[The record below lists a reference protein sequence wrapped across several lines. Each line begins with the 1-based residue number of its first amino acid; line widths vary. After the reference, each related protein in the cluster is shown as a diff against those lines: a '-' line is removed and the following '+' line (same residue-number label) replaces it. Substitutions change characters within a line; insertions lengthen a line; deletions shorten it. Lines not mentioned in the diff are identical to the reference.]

1 MPGLRDAPSASDWK
15 ILRSFSIRSS
25 CLGRGWFGDFETIAT
40 HKMTHTAR
48 KYISCICPKH
58 QRSCPGSTVVP
69 SSRANRPVQ
78 PRAYA
83 FVTNEQQQARS
94 HTHLRAPGPRPTRM
108 RTRHGSDLRPLQVW
122 ATSSKHPRSPETAH
136 SSKQRAARDGTPP
149 HTMHSMRTLAAAT
162 ACLGTTIDR
171 RASHRRTAPCRHNL
185 RAAHR
190 HAAPS
195 GPSVLPCGAVDRWA
209 ERDAEELV
217 HTWSP
222 RMFQSHAITSAI
234 MSAWTSPGTL
244 PLEDLLTSRSN
255 GSTSVRTQQQK

>member
-1 MPGLRDAPSASDWK
+1 MSHTSGHATLCKSPSLRDPNV
-15 ILRSFSIRSS
+15 
-25 CLGRGWFGDFETIAT
+25 CLCGSPMAMRDGMCRGWFGDFETIAT

-48 KYISCICPKH
+48 KYISCTCPKH

-136 SSKQRAARDGTPP
+136 SSKQRAARDATAYNALHAHACRGNRMPWDDHRSQGIAPP
-149 HTMHSMRTLAAAT
+149 HCT
-162 ACLGTTIDR
+162 
-171 RASHRRTAPCRHNL
+171 
-185 RAAHR
+185 
-190 HAAPS
+190 
-195 GPSVLPCGAVDRWA
+195 
-209 ERDAEELV
+209 
-217 HTWSP
+217 
-222 RMFQSHAITSAI
+222 
-234 MSAWTSPGTL
+234 MSA
-244 PLEDLLTSRSN
+244 
-255 GSTSVRTQQQK
+255 